1 MNKSDVAT
9 FFKRAQQAVSKHSP
23 EILTGVGIVG
33 MITATVLAVRA
44 TPKALECIDDK
55 KRTEHKDQLTAME
68 TVKATWKCY
77 IPATITTVASAGCLI
92 GATSISSKRNA
103 ALFTAYK
110 LSETALSEYRDK
122 VIETVGEKKE
132 QSIRGKV
139 NQDRI
144 EKNPP
149 QPNTIELTGI
159 GDTLFYDHLS
169 GRYFHSDVHIIKK
182 AVNELNRQL
191 VTSPFSYVSLNDFYE
206 EIGLEPTSLGYE
218 MGWNVNDGTIK
229 LELDPRLTDKDEAC
243 IVIDLTP
250 PKYNFTNVY

>member
-1 MNKSDVAT
+1 MNSNDVAM
-9 FFKRAQQAVSKHSP
+9 FFKRAQQTLSKHSP
-23 EILTGVGIVG
+23 EILTGIGIAG

-44 TPKALECIDDK
+44 TPKALQCIEDK
-55 KRTEHKDQLTAME
+55 KRAEHKEQLTAME

-77 IPATITTVASAGCLI
+77 VPATITSVASIGCLI
-92 GATSISSKRNA
+92 GSTSISHRRNA
-103 ALFTAYK
+103 ALMTAYK
-110 LSETALSEYRDK
+110 ISETALSEYKEK
-122 VIETVGEKKE
+122 VIETIGEKKE
-132 QSIRGKV
+132 QAIRGKV

-144 EKNPP
+144 EKNPVKA
-149 QPNTIELTGI
+149 NEIVLTGI

-169 GRYFHSDVHIIKK
+169 GRYFHSDVHIVKK
-182 AVNELNRQL
+182 AVNEINRQL

-206 EIGLEPTSLGYE
+206 ELGLEPTSLGYE

-250 PKYNFTNVY
+250 PKYNFSNVY